1 MVVTL
6 RALSERCGVSVA
18 AVSKALNGRRGISAE
33 KAELVRRM
41 AREMGYYPNAAAQ
54 TLKTHRSMNIGILY
68 KNMMANEY
76 FSAILEG
83 IRDTAEAH
91 GYDITFLSNLAQELG
106 YYQHAM
112 RRQCDGV
119 IIVQPGYS
127 EAEQAEALKLAESD
141 LPVVSVDQIYRD
153 CSSVTGDN
161 LGGLED
167 AVAYLYGLGHRRLAF
182 IHGEMGDV
190 TRQRLAGFFRA
201 CRARGLQV
209 PDEYV
214 VQGRYQDP
222 DAAGEATRQLLGQCR
237 ELPTCILYPDDTAC
251 LGGMAALAEQGLRV
265 PEDISCF
272 GYDGSHIAFLVR
284 PTLSTHDQNCHGM
297 GEQAV
302 LELISAIEDA
312 KCFVPRNITVRG
324 SVHPGGSVQDLRQE

>member
-1 MVVTL
+1 MVTL

-18 AVSKALNGRRGISAE
+18 AVSKALNGRQGISAE
-33 KAELVRRM
+33 KAELVRRT

-54 TLKTHRSMNIGILY
+54 TLKTHRSLNIGILY
-68 KNMMANEY
+68 KNVMANEY
-76 FSAILEG
+76 FAAILEG
-83 IRDTAEAH
+83 IRDTAEAR
-91 GYDITFLSNLAQELG
+91 GYDITFLSNLSGEHG

-141 LPVVSVDQIYRD
+141 LPVVSVDLIYRNR
-153 CSSVTGDN
+153 SSITGDN
-161 LGGLED
+161 LGGLEE
-167 AVAYLYGLGHRRLAF
+167 VVGYLYGLGHRRLAF

-201 CRARGLQV
+201 CRARDIQV

-222 DAAGEATRQLLGQCR
+222 DAAAEATRQLLQCR

-251 LGGMAALAEQGLRV
+251 LGGIAELMAQGLRV

-272 GYDGSHIAFLVR
+272 GYDGSHIALLVR
-284 PTLSTHDQNCHGM
+284 PTLATHDQNCRGI
-297 GEQAV
+297 GQQAV
-302 LELISAIEDA
+302 LELLSAIEDA
-312 KCFVPRNITVRG
+312 KCFVPRNITVTG
-324 SVHPGGSVQDLRQE
+324 CVHPGGSVKDLTRK

>member
-1 MVVTL
+1 MVTL
-6 RALSERCGVSVA
+6 RALAERCGVSVA
-18 AVSKALNGRRGISAE
+18 AVSKALNGRQGISAE
-33 KAELVRRM
+33 KADLVRRT

-54 TLKTHRSMNIGILY
+54 TLKTHRSLNIGILY
-68 KNMMANEY
+68 KNVMANEY

-83 IRDTAEAH
+83 IRDTAEGR
-91 GYDITFLSNLAQELG
+91 GYDITFLSNLSGENG
-106 YYQHAM
+106 YYEHAM

-141 LPVVSVDQIYRD
+141 LPIVSVDQFYRNR
-153 CSSVTGDN
+153 SSVTGDN
-161 LGGLED
+161 LGGMEE
-167 AVAYLYGLGHRRLAF
+167 VVGFLYDRGHRRLAF
-182 IHGEMGDV
+182 LHGETGDV

-201 CRARGLQV
+201 CRARNIQV

-214 VQGRYQDP
+214 IQGRYQDP
-222 DAAGEATRQLLGQCR
+222 DAAAEATRQLLRGR

-251 LGGMAALAEQGLRV
+251 LGGIAALTDQGLRV

-284 PTLSTHDQNCHGM
+284 PTLATYDQNCHGI
-297 GEQAV
+297 GRQAV
-302 LELISAIEDA
+302 LELLSAIEDA
-312 KCFVPRNITVRG
+312 KCFVPRNIIVTG
-324 SVHPGGSVQDLRQE
+324 SIHPGDSVKDLTRE

>member
-1 MVVTL
+1 MVTL

-18 AVSKALNGRRGISAE
+18 AVSKALNGRQGISAE
-33 KAELVRRM
+33 KAELVRRT
-41 AREMGYYPNAAAQ
+41 AREMGYYPNAAAR
-54 TLKTHRSMNIGILY
+54 TLKTHRSLNIGILF
-68 KNMMANEY
+68 KNVMANEY

-83 IRDTAEAH
+83 VRDAAEEH
-91 GYDITFLSNLAQELG
+91 GYDITFLSNVPGEYG

-119 IIVQPGYS
+119 IIVSPGYS
-127 EAEQAEALKLAESD
+127 EQEQSEALKLAESD
-141 LPVVSVDQIYRD
+141 LPVVSIDQIYRNR
-153 CSSVTGDN
+153 SSVTGDN
-161 LGGLED
+161 LGGLEEI
-167 AVAYLYGLGHRRLAF
+167 VSYLYGLGHRRLAF

-201 CRARGLQV
+201 CRARDIRV

-214 VQGRYQDP
+214 IQGQYQNP
-222 DAAGEATRQLLGQCR
+222 DAAALATRQLLRCKT
-237 ELPTCILYPDDTAC
+237 LPTCILYPDDTAC
-251 LGGMAALAEQGLRV
+251 VGGIAELADHGLSV

-272 GYDGSHIAFLVR
+272 GYDGSHIALLTR
-284 PTLSTHDQNCHGM
+284 PTLATHDQNCHSI

-312 KCFVPRNITVRG
+312 KCFVPRNITVTG
-324 SVHPGGSVQDLRQE
+324 SVHPGGSVRDLAQK